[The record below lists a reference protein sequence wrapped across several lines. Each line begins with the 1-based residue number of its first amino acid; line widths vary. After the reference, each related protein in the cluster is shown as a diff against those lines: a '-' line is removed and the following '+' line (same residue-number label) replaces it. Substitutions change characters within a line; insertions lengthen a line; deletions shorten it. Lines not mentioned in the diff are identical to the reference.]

1 MSSYQHHIEIFHR
14 SLKNNHFTV
23 NLLYYYLS
31 TLVGVAFFERHD
43 SKSWVIILRLRIS
56 KSRTMCHVMSQYT
69 MGHDGSHTHTQW
81 VLDVVFMM
89 LCWKLAF
96 IGLNFVRFENGP
108 IRKENKNCRVRS
120 FPALCSMLLYAP
132 YYFGIAEVAWI
143 WTTVGSRNSHNFQTF
158 AVQTNPNGGRGLR
171 SLDNVQ
177 SLAVFLWLPL
187 ATQKQSVWELPYRK
201 TKSVGHERCLC
212 HVVFKKTRLI
222 VPLLGAVCYER

>member
-1 MSSYQHHIEIFHR
+1 MRLHPWPILLTHTIHLITHHYHYQLCCVKQSSHQLKAFKSYYLKCSLTYQETFGWQDVKHHIEIFHR
-14 SLKNNHFTV
+14 SLLDNHFTV
-23 NLLYYYLS
+23 YYLS

-56 KSRTMCHVMSQYT
+56 KSHTMCHVMSQYT

-96 IGLNFVRFENGP
+96 IGLNFVCFENGP

-132 YYFGIAEVAWI
+132 YYSGIAEVAWI
-143 WTTVGSRNSHNFQTF
+143 WTTVYLMLT
-158 AVQTNPNGGRGLR
+158 
-171 SLDNVQ
+171 SLDTIQ
-177 SLAVFLWLPL
+177 S
-187 ATQKQSVWELPYRK
+187 
-201 TKSVGHERCLC
+201 
-212 HVVFKKTRLI
+212 I
-222 VPLLGAVCYER
+222 VYACYSS

>member
-31 TLVGVAFFERHD
+31 TLAFFERHD

-56 KSRTMCHVMSQYT
+56 KSHTMCHVMSQYT

-132 YYFGIAEVAWI
+132 YYSGIAEVAWI
-143 WTTVGSRNSHNFQTF
+143 WTTVGWCYWAESNHNVIIVSMRNQ
-158 AVQTNPNGGRGLR
+158 
-171 SLDNVQ
+171 
-177 SLAVFLWLPL
+177 
-187 ATQKQSVWELPYRK
+187 
-201 TKSVGHERCLC
+201 
-212 HVVFKKTRLI
+212 FKN
-222 VPLLGAVCYER
+222 

>member
-1 MSSYQHHIEIFHR
+1 MYQETFGWQDVKHHIEIFHR
-14 SLKNNHFTV
+14 SLLDNHFTV
-23 NLLYYYLS
+23 YYLS

-56 KSRTMCHVMSQYT
+56 KSHTMCHVMSQYT

-96 IGLNFVRFENGP
+96 IGLNFVCFENGP

-132 YYFGIAEVAWI
+132 YYSGIAEVAWI
-143 WTTVGSRNSHNFQTF
+143 WTTVGNKSTF
-158 AVQTNPNGGRGLR
+158 HHGM
-171 SLDNVQ
+171 
-177 SLAVFLWLPL
+177 
-187 ATQKQSVWELPYRK
+187 TQELLSSWISYF
-201 TKSVGHERCLC
+201 H
-212 HVVFKKTRLI
+212 KKEGKLI
-222 VPLLGAVCYER
+222 VKNFYDIKLLLR